1 VAENGEEALNLLPEH
16 DFDCVLM
23 DIQMPVMDGVQAT
36 KRIREMEREAE
47 VSEGQE
53 KDTGQEPHQSRHS
66 GIPIIA
72 LTAHAMTGDRENL
85 LEQGLNDYL
94 AKPVDKEELLAALQR
109 NVYAPRG

>member
-23 DIQMPVMDGVQAT
+23 DIQMPVLDGVQAT

-53 KDTGQEPHQSRHS
+53 KDTGQDIPVSQNSS
-66 GIPIIA
+66 IPIIA
-72 LTAHAMTGDRENL
+72 LTAHAMAGDREKF

-94 AKPVDKEELLAALQR
+94 AKPVDKEELLAALER
-109 NVYAPRG
+109 NLSSP